1 MAENKDNNI
10 TSVMEALVKG
20 AESVFTTKTVVGEA
34 TKIDDTIIIPLVD
47 VSFGIGAGASC
58 GAGKD
63 SRKNGGMG
71 GMNQANMMKQAQKM
85 QQDMAKKQAELEEM
99 VFTAS
104 AGGGAVTATVKQK
117 QLVTLEIKPEVIDP
131 EDAEMLS
138 DLVMAAVN
146 EAMKQSDET
155 YSTEMNKLTGGMA
168 GIL

>member
-63 SRKNGGMG
+63 SRKNRRHGRYER
-71 GMNQANMMKQAQKM
+71 
-85 QQDMAKKQAELEEM
+85 QDVPQRG
-99 VFTAS
+99 AS
-104 AGGGAVTATVKQK
+104 
-117 QLVTLEIKPEVIDP
+117 D
-131 EDAEMLS
+131 
-138 DLVMAAVN
+138 
-146 EAMKQSDET
+146 
-155 YSTEMNKLTGGMA
+155 
-168 GIL
+168 

>member
-71 GMNQANMMKQAQKM
+71 GMSGKMSPSAVLLIKNGQTRLVNIKNQDTMTKVL
-85 QQDMAKKQAELEEM
+85 DMIPDIVDKFTAPKEEM
-99 VFTAS
+99 
-104 AGGGAVTATVKQK
+104 
-117 QLVTLEIKPEVIDP
+117 ID
-131 EDAEMLS
+131 D
-138 DLVMAAVN
+138 DAAV
-146 EAMKQSDET
+146 EAAFPDEKK
-155 YSTEMNKLTGGMA
+155 EA
-168 GIL
+168 